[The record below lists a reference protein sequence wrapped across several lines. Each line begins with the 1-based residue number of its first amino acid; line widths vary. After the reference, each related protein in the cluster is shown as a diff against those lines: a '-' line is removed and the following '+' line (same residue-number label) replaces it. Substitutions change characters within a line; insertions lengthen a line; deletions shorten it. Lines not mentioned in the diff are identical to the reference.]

1 MHQVPQIFDQSLRR
15 RRKERTAARAH
26 EASFLLQEI
35 ALELGERLKA
45 VNRSFPVFVC
55 HGAGELS
62 QQVASHAIATDI
74 SQCLVRAGGLA
85 FDESEL
91 PFADASL
98 DAFASVLTLHAI
110 NDLPGALAQIR
121 RALRPDGFFIAALF
135 GSRTLQELRFALT
148 AAESEILGGV
158 SPRVAPLLDIR
169 DAGALLQ
176 RAGFTL
182 PVADTDEITVHY
194 ASPLRLFSDL
204 RLMGETNVMTERQRR
219 FLRRDVLA
227 RALEIYG
234 RESADGEGRMRA
246 TFEIMYL
253 AGWSPHESQQKPLR
267 PGSAQVNL
275 ADVLKAR
282 QEEN

>member
-1 MHQVPQIFDQSLRR
+1 MQQVPQIFDQSLRR

-55 HGAGELS
+55 HGAGDLS

-74 SQCLVRAGGLA
+74 SQGLVRTGGLA

-91 PFADASL
+91 PFANASL
-98 DAFASVLTLHAI
+98 DAYASVLTLHAI

-182 PVADTDEITVHY
+182 PVADTEITVHY

-204 RLMGETNVMTERQRR
+204 RLMGETNVMKERQRR

-275 ADVLKAR
+275 ADVLKTKR
-282 QEEN
+282 EDG